1 MKWVAEGQ
9 ESNGKSLMLARKMRE
24 IMYRNASW
32 YKKTGVPRPILRN
45 MPFSKRFVEEAH
57 KQNVPIQKWR
67 QLAEIVGVRETDI
80 VIDEFTI
87 TPLDTCKDI
96 VVNGISYRNVVL
108 RHINTKDN
116 SLHKQD
122 IKVSKI
128 EDKQQTT
135 KVEVKEKKKEIK
147 KVSNPFGY
155 LIIIAIII
163 VLWLN
168 KRWFLYLP

>member
-1 MKWVAEGQ
+1 MKQTIISQNRTWILFIIYVVVASTVITMLSSCSTRKVVIE
-9 ESNGKSLMLARKMRE
+9 EVKKDSL
-24 IMYRNASW
+24 S
-32 YKKTGVPRPILRN
+32 
-45 MPFSKRFVEEAH
+45 
-57 KQNVPIQKWR
+57 Q
-67 QLAEIVGVRETDI
+67 IVTKIVTKEDIKIETKNDI
-80 VIDEFTI
+80 VTDEFII

-96 VVNGISYRNVVL
+96 VINGITYKNVVL

-116 SLHKQD
+116 SLYKKD

-168 KRWFLYLP
+168 KRWFLPV

>member
-1 MKWVAEGQ
+1 MKKNKGVITFWLSVILATISITILSSCSTRKVVIE
-9 ESNGKSLMLARKMRE
+9 EVKKDSLSQIYTK
-24 IMYRNASW
+24 I
-32 YKKTGVPRPILRN
+32 
-45 MPFSKRFVEEAH
+45 
-57 KQNVPIQKWR
+57 
-67 QLAEIVGVRETDI
+67 ETKEDIKIETKNDI
-80 VIDEFTI
+80 VIDEFII

-96 VVNGISYRNVVL
+96 IVNGITYKNVVL

-147 KVSNPFGY
+147 KVSNPIGY
-155 LIIIAIII
+155 IIII
-163 VLWLN
+163 VIIYLVWQN
-168 KRWFLYLP
+168 RRWFLLV

>member
-1 MKWVAEGQ
+1 LKQTIISRNKGVITFWLAVLLASISIAMLSSCSTRKVVIE
-9 ESNGKSLMLARKMRE
+9 EVKKDSLLQIDTK
-24 IMYRNASW
+24 
-32 YKKTGVPRPILRN
+32 
-45 MPFSKRFVEEAH
+45 
-57 KQNVPIQKWR
+57 
-67 QLAEIVGVRETDI
+67 IVTKEDIKIETKNNI
-80 VIDEFTI
+80 ITDEFII

-96 VVNGISYRNVVL
+96 VVNGITYKNVVL

-116 SLHKQD
+116 SLHKED

-155 LIIIAIII
+155 IIII
-163 VLWLN
+163 VIIYLIWQN
-168 KRWFLYLP
+168 RRWFLPV

>member
-1 MKWVAEGQ
+1 MKQTIISQNRTWILFIIYVVVA
-9 ESNGKSLMLARKMRE
+9 STVITMLSSCSTRKVVIE
-24 IMYRNASW
+24 EV
-32 YKKTGVPRPILRN
+32 KKDSISETVVKIAT
-45 MPFSKRFVEEAH
+45 VEDI
-57 KQNVPIQKWR
+57 KI
-67 QLAEIVGVRETDI
+67 ETKNDI
-80 VIDEFTI
+80 VTDEFII

-96 VVNGISYRNVVL
+96 VVNGITYKNAIL
-108 RHINTKDN
+108 RYKKTKDN

-168 KRWFLYLP
+168 KRWFLPV